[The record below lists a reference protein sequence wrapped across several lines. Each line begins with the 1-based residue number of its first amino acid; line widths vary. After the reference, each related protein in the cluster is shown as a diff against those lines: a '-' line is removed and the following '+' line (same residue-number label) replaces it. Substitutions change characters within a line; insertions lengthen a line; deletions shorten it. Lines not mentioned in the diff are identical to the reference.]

1 MSEPAPDLRVKL
13 GALELNNPVMVA
25 SGTFG
30 YGPEYANLVDID
42 RLGALVV
49 KGIRMQPTTGNF
61 TPRAVEVASGMIN
74 AIGLP
79 GPGVEGFIEM
89 YIPFLETLTVP
100 VIVNV
105 WGCTIEEYG
114 EVAARLDQ
122 VNRVDAL
129 ELNVSC
135 PNIKQGST
143 MFGTQPEMVE
153 QVVRHVREHTRK
165 MIIPKLAP
173 NVADVPRFAQIC
185 EGAGADAISL
195 INSVPAMAIDIET
208 RRPVLANTIGGLT
221 GPAIHPIAV
230 KQVWEAAGAVSI
242 PVIGMGGIVS
252 AKEAIEFMIAGATA
266 VAVGTANFS
275 DPTVSLD
282 VIDGIAEYLSRH
294 GMRSVNELVGSIDLR
309 KG

>member
-13 GALELNNPVMVA
+13 GALELSNPVMVA

-49 KGIRMQPTTGNF
+49 KGIRMQPTTGNS

-79 GPGVEGFIEM
+79 GPGVEGFIET
-89 YIPFLETLTVP
+89 YIPFLETHTVP
-100 VIVNV
+100 VIVNI

-122 VNRVDAL
+122 VDRVDAL

-143 MFGTQPEMVE
+143 MFGTHPEMVE
-153 QVVRHVREHTRK
+153 QVVRHVRERTRK
-165 MIIPKLAP
+165 TIIPKLAP

-208 RRPVLANTIGGLT
+208 RRPMLANTTGGLT

-294 GMRSVNELVGSIDLR
+294 GMRSVNELIGSIDLR